1 LGGGKF
7 YVQTVG
13 DQKIASIQ
21 NQLASL
27 NLKDAP
33 VIGAFNPKKGDIVL
47 CYFHADSSWYRAMVS
62 SNMIFFFFVAF
73 SFSPYQC
80 RHCNPVAIKLNREL
94 IKNIIS
100 IDDSS
105 Q

>member
-27 NLKDAP
+27 NLKEAP

-62 SNMIFFFFVAF
+62 SNMILF
-73 SFSPYQC
+73 SFSPYQR
-80 RHCNPVAIKLNREL
+80 RHCNHVAIKLNREL
-94 IKNIIS
+94 IKNILS
-100 IDDSS
+100 IDD
-105 Q
+105 

>member
-21 NQLASL
+21 QQLASL

-33 VIGAFNPKKGDIVL
+33 VLGAFNPKKGDIVL
-47 CYFHADSSWYRAMVS
+47 CYFHADKSWYRAMVS
-62 SNMIFFFFVAF
+62 SYTIFF
-73 SFSPYQC
+73 SPSP
-80 RHCNPVAIKLNREL
+80 HTGLSIAIL
-94 IKNIIS
+94 
-100 IDDSS
+100 
-105 Q
+105 